1 MEININFEEVYRQYE
16 PKVNAYIRNHV
27 NSQEDA
33 KDLCADVFLKLMQK
47 LEELHEMPDA
57 ISSRIFLI
65 TKSRVIDYYR
75 TKHYN
80 EEIPE
85 TITDGIDIEEETI
98 NAETLERLADALEQL
113 DERLR
118 DIIVLHYYEEKK
130 LTEIAEA
137 MGMSYRNMNILHQKA
152 LAQLREKML

>member
-1 MEININFEEVYRQYE
+1 MEMNINFEAVYRQYE
-16 PKVNAYIRNHV
+16 PKVNAYIRNRV
-27 NSQEDA
+27 NSSEDA

-47 LEELHEMPDA
+47 QEELCEMPDA

-75 TKHYN
+75 TKHYS

-85 TITDGIDIEEETI
+85 TITDGSDIEEETI
-98 NAETLERLADALEQL
+98 HTETLERLADALEQL

-118 DIIVLHYYEEKK
+118 DIIVLHYYEGKK

-152 LAQLREKML
+152 LAQLRQKLA